1 MKKRFSSKRFWLF
14 TVLMVILVICLMPLF
29 MMFFTAVIPQG
40 DLFHLIT
47 EKTLIEFESSP
58 IFLKTKMKAMG
69 TRKFEVIDM
78 DSEENKGVKVIAAN
92 SEKVYG
98 VAAFTGDRDTN
109 LVNHVS
115 LLLKAPTGSTLYL
128 GLKDIN
134 DNENKSE
141 ILTIENDELN
151 RIVIPYEKDKF
162 NDVEVEHVSQIQVLV
177 RVPDGVEN
185 AEIIVDDIKTKL
197 NFPTLSNFIDVWQ
210 EHNFARYIFN
220 SGLVSVLVVIGN
232 LIFCT
237 MVAYAFARKKF
248 RGKEFLF
255 SLVLATM
262 MIPPQ
267 VTIIPVFML
276 MKNFGWIDTYMALIV
291 PALVSPFGVF
301 LMRQYIEQLPHALDE
316 AAYVDGANDFQIFT
330 RIIMPLS
337 RPAMAVLGI
346 NTFISIWNDLFYP
359 LVMTNSQGMRTV
371 QVGLAMFQKLN
382 QTDWPRMMSA
392 STIAGI
398 PVIIIFLIFQK
409 QIIAGLVEGGIKG

>member
-1 MKKRFSSKRFWLF
+1 
-14 TVLMVILVICLMPLF
+14 
-29 MMFFTAVIPQG
+29 
-40 DLFHLIT
+40 
-47 EKTLIEFESSP
+47 
-58 IFLKTKMKAMG
+58 
-69 TRKFEVIDM
+69 
-78 DSEENKGVKVIAAN
+78 
-92 SEKVYG
+92 
-98 VAAFTGDRDTN
+98 
-109 LVNHVS
+109 
-115 LLLKAPTGSTLYL
+115 
-128 GLKDIN
+128 
-134 DNENKSE
+134 
-141 ILTIENDELN
+141 
-151 RIVIPYEKDKF
+151 
-162 NDVEVEHVSQIQVLV
+162 
-177 RVPDGVEN
+177 
-185 AEIIVDDIKTKL
+185 
-197 NFPTLSNFIDVWQ
+197 
-210 EHNFARYIFN
+210 
-220 SGLVSVLVVIGN
+220 
-232 LIFCT
+232 